1 MGAEFE
7 LCLGSHLFGFDSLCP
22 LFHSILGLHRHSCAK
37 WPVQSRFVG
46 FRAPSYKLLQIASA
60 GGTRSN
66 WAEGPERPTEQ
77 AIMSNLI
84 DAVRIDQMNPTLAVA
99 IAAVIVTAIGLSHKL
114 REEKNCGEG
123 ASGLLPSGEH
133 HRPRMLFHYSHESLA
148 QPRGGGDTRMV
159 RLRSANR
166 LGLPERPLPKRLKPD
181 EVWEIWTPLSQ
192 FSKALSDEAIFK
204 RGRVRLSSGKVYN
217 AKPEPKVV
225 PLGNVPGG
233 DVPPAVTGELV
244 PPVKPQRMPSK
255 RIVALL
261 EAQLAEPIEEMR
273 YDNPAVHEWYRI
285 TERLLGGGRRG
296 RPHKNV
302 AHFVSSLTRS
312 GLTPEEDINKR
323 M

>member
-1 MGAEFE
+1 MKA
-7 LCLGSHLFGFDSLCP
+7 
-22 LFHSILGLHRHSCAK
+22 HRA
-37 WPVQSRFVG
+37 F
-46 FRAPSYKLLQIASA
+46 FLQANTI
-60 GGTRSN
+60 
-66 WAEGPERPTEQ
+66 GPECYFIT
-77 AIMSNLI
+77 
-84 DAVRIDQMNPTLAVA
+84 VA
-99 IAAVIVTAIGLSHKL
+99 NCSHSREVEVTHVWFAFDPPIGL
-114 REEKNCGEG
+114 
-123 ASGLLPSGEH
+123 
-133 HRPRMLFHYSHESLA
+133 
-148 QPRGGGDTRMV
+148 V
-159 RLRSANR
+159 R
-166 LGLPERPLPKRLKPD
+166 PERPLPKRLKPD

-285 TERLLGGGRRG
+285 TERLLGEALR
-296 RPHKNV
+296 
-302 AHFVSSLTRS
+302 ASA
-312 GLTPEEDINKR
+312 
-323 M
+323 